1 MVRPIAVMRETW
13 NIYTPVERR
22 NIGIYIAGIMMYKFG
37 LEAFNGSV
45 IALAT
50 NRYDELEKKTHISIT
65 FQRVGVLTGLNQAFQ
80 CVGSILIAPLIKRYP
95 TKNVL
100 ACAVLIFAFMSS
112 VLLILDAATGG
123 KFAPRGW
130 AKDDFSY
137 YGDYDTDAM
146 IPIYC
151 VCGIVYGM
159 VELIRR
165 VIPRDL
171 VGGNIQKLRR
181 MDSLVHIFYEIS
193 GTAGAF
199 CTALAL
205 IPRFGNNFSFII
217 TPIFFA
223 AASILWYFIE
233 EASIPKE
240 GRSLILESQP
250 TYVKAVI
257 GGFYLFFE
265 SVGTGAKI
273 IFKHRKF
280 IWLLPGYAV
289 ALYAH
294 RYLENAIAP
303 AVARRYFGNS
313 AWSQIIVGGSNFG
326 ELLGALFVFMFTNL
340 VHTPIPW
347 LRLDALAL
355 LIVWYLPFWN
365 PPKNDVA
372 QAWIVGATFL
382 PISFGWAAGDV
393 SLAAYIQAS
402 LARIESKTQNVS
414 ALGAVMA
421 FLYSTYIVTY
431 AIASVSLGTYI
442 DRVSDRHN
450 EQIHGAVL
458 NVAAVQ
464 FTIIS
469 VLVLTST
476 FVPKGAFALNPKM
489 LSEEDLDTDLE
500 DEDLEYVPGVQV
512 KGKRSYESHEMTSA
526 GGVTTPQA
534 DLLASKSNYE
544 LISSGQHLE
553 MGLHFST
560 AMATGVM
567 MKRATH
573 RAAEQAR
580 RDRMKTAMVDLAE
593 FLLDGEVTFGSGT
606 TCFVVMR
613 GKDGEDGSEKV
624 TGMDG
629 ADDDVRSGKGSV
641 PGEKKTVNK
650 ARLIE
655 MALEKM
661 KAQEKEIEL
670 LRKEIEGL
678 RAGGDSMDVS

>member
-1 MVRPIAVMRETW
+1 
-13 NIYTPVERR
+13 
-22 NIGIYIAGIMMYKFG
+22 
-37 LEAFNGSV
+37 
-45 IALAT
+45 
-50 NRYDELEKKTHISIT
+50 
-65 FQRVGVLTGLNQAFQ
+65 
-80 CVGSILIAPLIKRYP
+80 
-95 TKNVL
+95 
-100 ACAVLIFAFMSS
+100 
-112 VLLILDAATGG
+112 
-123 KFAPRGW
+123 
-130 AKDDFSY
+130 
-137 YGDYDTDAM
+137 
-146 IPIYC
+146 
-151 VCGIVYGM
+151 M

-171 VGGNIQKLRR
+171 VGGHIQKLRR

-205 IPRFGNNFSFII
+205 IPHFGNNFSFII

-223 AASILWYFIE
+223 AASILWYFIQ
-233 EASIPKE
+233 EAGIPKE
-240 GRSLILESQP
+240 SRSLILESQP
-250 TYVKAVI
+250 TYIKAVM

-265 SVGTGAKI
+265 SIGTGAKI

-280 IWLLPGYAV
+280 IWLLPGYAI

-365 PPKNDVA
+365 PPRNDVA
-372 QAWIVGATFL
+372 QAWIVAATFL

-450 EQIHGAVL
+450 DQIHGAIL

-464 FTIIS
+464 FTIIC
-469 VLVLTST
+469 VLVMTST
-476 FVPKGAFALNPKM
+476 FVPKGAFSFNPKM
-489 LSEEDLDTDLE
+489 LNEEDLDTDLE
-500 DEDLEYVPGVQV
+500 DEDLEYVPGVHA
-512 KGKRSYESHEMTSA
+512 KGKQSYESYEMVSRTNSA
-526 GGVTTPQA
+526 
-534 DLLASKSNYE
+534 D
-544 LISSGQHLE
+544 
-553 MGLHFST
+553 
-560 AMATGVM
+560 
-567 MKRATH
+567 
-573 RAAEQAR
+573 
-580 RDRMKTAMVDLAE
+580 
-593 FLLDGEVTFGSGT
+593 
-606 TCFVVMR
+606 
-613 GKDGEDGSEKV
+613 
-624 TGMDG
+624 
-629 ADDDVRSGKGSV
+629 
-641 PGEKKTVNK
+641 
-650 ARLIE
+650 
-655 MALEKM
+655 
-661 KAQEKEIEL
+661 
-670 LRKEIEGL
+670 
-678 RAGGDSMDVS
+678 